1 MHSSNFDYEFGLYAS
16 QLKSEQTISHSLC
29 FLMHLVTARYFF
41 GSFSRKKSILVFYN
55 KISRHFFFI
64 LALFGILSTIHLVA
78 AIQPSQKYSSTII
91 HALETVLNR
100 FYRTTTPTIFLTAQS
115 LLTKSNGPNPYEMV
129 GDLMRLKSKRIKM
142 AYVVGNK
149 IPDRYSRTPRF
160 HNIFIV
166 DSYGSFR

>member
-1 MHSSNFDYEFGLYAS
+1 MNSAYMRVSWNRSKL
-16 QLKSEQTISHSLC
+16 SHIHYTFWCIWLRLDIFSVRFQEKKG
-29 FLMHLVTARYFF
+29 FLFF
-41 GSFSRKKSILVFYN
+41 ITKFVVI
-55 KISRHFFFI
+55 FFI

-115 LLTKSNGPNPYEMV
+115 SLTKSNGPNPYEMV

-166 DSYGSFR
+166 DSYESFR

>member
-1 MHSSNFDYEFGLYAS
+1 MHSSSFDYEFGLYAS
-16 QLKSEQTISHSLC
+16 QLKSEQTISHSLY
-29 FLMHLVTARYFF
+29 FLMHLVTARCFF
-41 GSFSRKKSILVFYN
+41 GSFSRKKSILVFIT
-55 KISRHFFFI
+55 KFVVIFLI

-115 LLTKSNGPNPYEMV
+115 SLTKSNGPNPYEMV

-166 DSYGSFR
+166 DSYESFR